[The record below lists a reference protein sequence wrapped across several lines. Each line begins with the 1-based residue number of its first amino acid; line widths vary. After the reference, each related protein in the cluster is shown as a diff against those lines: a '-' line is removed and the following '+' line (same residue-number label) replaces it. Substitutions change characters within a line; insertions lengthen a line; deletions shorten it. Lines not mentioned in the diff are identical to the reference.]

1 MLGNLGEQVAYEDEV
16 VKRTLK
22 NINEKEKKLLEEYDN
37 LNKFKENNFEEFLP
51 YVTNELEQ
59 RKKFLLYK
67 KLCKENQHLA
77 LLKILEYL
85 NLIESKNKDLETK
98 KILLKLSLLEREL
111 IPYKQILM

>member
-85 NLIESKNKDLETK
+85 NLIESKNKELETK